1 MLYNVHIMQICTN
14 WTKFELNS
22 VQSLLGFHLPCPV
35 GWSTVCVT
43 RPLSSSSSSSL
54 LPSPSSLLPPPSS
67 LLPPPSSLLQPP
79 SSLLPPPV
87 QHQQLTYPQFLERS
101 CSSPFTNWAT
111 QQLSAFQIQ
120 NQFQPRILW
129 FVSFMTNKLLHYGF
143 HIVYEKKEVLK
154 IIFILI
160 SWTNILF
167 WLVGQRELSTAA
179 G

>member
-1 MLYNVHIMQICTN
+1 MLYNLHIMQIRTK

-22 VQSLLGFHLPCPV
+22 VQSLGFHLPCPV

-43 RPLSSSSSSSL
+43 RPLSSSSSS
-54 LPSPSSLLPPPSS
+54 SSLLPPPSS

-120 NQFQPRILW
+120 NQFQTQLLW
-129 FVSFMTNKLLHYGF
+129 FVFFMTNKLLHYGF

-167 WLVGQRELSTAA
+167 WLVGQREPSTAA

>member
-1 MLYNVHIMQICTN
+1 MLYNLHIMQIRTK

-22 VQSLLGFHLPCPV
+22 VQSLGFHLPCPV

-43 RPLSSSSSSSL
+43 RPLSSSSSSSSL
-54 LPSPSSLLPPPSS
+54 LPSPSSSLSS
-67 LLPPPSSLLQPP
+67 AVHI
-79 SSLLPPPV
+79 PPV
-87 QHQQLTYPQFLERS
+87 SRALVQFPFYKLSNSATLSFPDSEPIPTPDFVICFFHDKQTLT
-101 CSSPFTNWAT
+101 
-111 QQLSAFQIQ
+111 
-120 NQFQPRILW
+120 LW
-129 FVSFMTNKLLHYGF
+129 VSYSN
-143 HIVYEKKEVLK
+143 EKKEVLK

>member
-1 MLYNVHIMQICTN
+1 MLYNLHIMQIRTK

-22 VQSLLGFHLPCPV
+22 VQSLGFHLPCPV

-43 RPLSSSSSSSL
+43 RPLSSSSSSS
-54 LPSPSSLLPPPSS
+54 SLLPPPSS
-67 LLPPPSSLLQPP
+67 SLSSA
-79 SSLLPPPV
+79 V
-87 QHQQLTYPQFLERS
+87 QHQQFTYPQFLERS

-167 WLVGQRELSTAA
+167 WLVGQREPSTAA